1 MENSAHWCIPTGA
14 HTSSADGGCPDTQGS
29 TSRKQQALSKCRLFP
44 GLKSLDPALPFWG
57 PELRAILEG
66 SSVGREWLGQAG
78 RNSPQGLTCECS
90 GKEGWRKG
98 GAGKWA
104 RRAGALALQAGP
116 SSVEEP
122 AARGLK
128 MPLFQLST
136 QEAWEGGAGSCAA
149 LVLWTQLPARPSP
162 SLISVPPPASPDEG
176 CVCWGGGEGVCVC
189 VWSKLFTLCKYIRKK
204 FFMEVAPGRT
214 EVSLGEEVAIATQ
227 GFPHLPHAQVLDDVL
242 EQLHGAHDV
251 LILRGER
258 GREAWSALGG
268 AHLQPHC
275 ARGLIRDLWPSRD
288 SARLIGRRR
297 SR

>member
-98 GAGKWA
+98 GAGTWA

-149 LVLWTQLPARPSP
+149 LVPWTQLPARPSP
-162 SLISVPPPASPDEG
+162 SLISVPFSCSQSLPASGSFP
-176 CVCWGGGEGVCVC
+176 VSWLFVSGGQSIGA
-189 VWSKLFTLCKYIRKK
+189 LTLAAVLPMNILT
-204 FFMEVAPGRT
+204 GL
-214 EVSLGEEVAIATQ
+214 VSLLPKGVSRVFSSIAIQ
-227 GFPHLPHAQVLDDVL
+227 KCQFFGAQTSFDPTLMSV
-242 EQLHGAHDV
+242 HDLQKNCSFDYMDLSQQSTV
-251 LILRGER
+251 STFQYAVWVCHNFSSRSKCLLI
-258 GREAWSALGG
+258 
-268 AHLQPHC
+268 
-275 ARGLIRDLWPSRD
+275 
-288 SARLIGRRR
+288 
-297 SR
+297 